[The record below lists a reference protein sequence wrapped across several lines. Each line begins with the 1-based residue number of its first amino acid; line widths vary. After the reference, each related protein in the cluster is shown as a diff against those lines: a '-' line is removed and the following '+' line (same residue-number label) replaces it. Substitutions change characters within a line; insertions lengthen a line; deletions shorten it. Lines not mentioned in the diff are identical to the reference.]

1 MTKTKMKNA
10 LKQWIE
16 LVKQDF
22 HRPGLFKKA
31 ETVLRV
37 VMILAT
43 AVVFLAQ
50 LDKIF
55 TVPLEQPYYTG
66 TWDEPFSVNS
76 GINAI
81 HRGGDPSFYNY
92 GGTSVYPYSLVFYFY
107 GKATG
112 IVPNYKMLDKEF
124 KNPDWPMT
132 RKIYPVKPIYITRV
146 IAYIVFLCAAFLYVA
161 LFCYLLLPAPFWL
174 IPSIT
179 TAAIFSNYA
188 IQMLPETHLGLLAG
202 LTAIAFAKAIITDD
216 LSRYFKWLIICAAA
230 ASLTAAVKINAF
242 FIVLLPLSLLWRLVQ
257 EKYLAFNL
265 FKPGQLKRW
274 VLVAAAFILPYVLV
288 NPAMVINF
296 KGYKAWLSAMRK
308 LSGVKPESWVDR
320 DYGIVPF
327 LKDLYL
333 SHAFPVALL
342 ILLAVLACIFM
353 VKRNPAAFAGFMIF
367 FLHSLYTIANM
378 KHMLYARHFVFL
390 LLPFNILMLFPL
402 IYLFRK
408 VPRNIKAGL
417 TLVCLLITLWV
428 FPLGKSIAAIS
439 KLPSGKFSTHWER
452 ESRDDLIDFVK
463 ANDAVLYFYD
473 YHGFSLPNNIHDRI
487 IPFSEVADAPDLL
500 KANEFVAL
508 ILYKTAGQG
517 QVDQQG
523 KYEPDRDFLLNKY
536 SPVKVL
542 GKPGGANDINKQSPQ
557 ENPTIILLK
566 ERAAP
571 APKEGPTNGITGQT
585 EHGKNEN

>member
-1 MTKTKMKNA
+1 MKNA
-10 LKQWIE
+10 LNKWIE
-16 LVKQDF
+16 LIKQDF

-37 VMILAT
+37 LMILVIA
-43 AVVFLAQ
+43 AVFLAQ

-66 TWDEPFSVNS
+66 TWDEPFSLNA
-76 GINAI
+76 GINAL
-81 HRGGDPSFYNY
+81 HRGGDPAFYNY
-92 GGTSVYPYSLVFYFY
+92 GGTSVYPYSFVFYLY

-146 IAYIVFLCAAFLYVA
+146 IAYIVFLIAAFLYVA
-161 LFCYLLLPAPFWL
+161 LFSYLLLPAPFWL

-179 TAAIFSNYA
+179 TAAIFSSYA
-188 IQMLPETHLGLLAG
+188 MQMLPETHLGLLAG
-202 LTAIAFAKAIITDD
+202 LTTIAFAKAVITND
-216 LSRYFKWLIICAAA
+216 LSRYFKWVIICAAT
-230 ASLTAAVKINAF
+230 ASLTVAVKINAF
-242 FIVLLPLSLLWRLVQ
+242 FIVLLPLSLLWRLLQ
-257 EKYLAFNL
+257 DKHLTFNFL
-265 FKPGQLKRW
+265 KPDSLKRW
-274 VLVAAAFILPYVLV
+274 ASLAAAFILPYVLV

-296 KGYKAWLSAMRK
+296 KGYKAWLSAMRQ
-308 LSGVKPESWVDR
+308 LSGVKPESWADR

-333 SHAFPVALL
+333 SHAFPVALM
-342 ILLAVLACIFM
+342 ILLVVLTCIFM

-378 KHMLYARHFVFL
+378 KHMLYSRHFVFL

-402 IYLFRK
+402 IYLFRLA
-408 VPRNIKAGL
+408 PRNIKAGL
-417 TLVCLLITLWV
+417 TLVCLIITLWV
-428 FPLGKSIAAIS
+428 FPLGKTIDAIS
-439 KLPSGKFSTHWER
+439 KLPSGKFSTNWER

-487 IPFSEVADAPDLL
+487 IPFSEVTDAPDLL
-500 KANEFVAL
+500 KANEYVAL

-523 KYEPDRDFLLNKY
+523 KYAPDRDFLLNKY
-536 SPVKVL
+536 SPVKIL
-542 GKPGGANDINKQSPQ
+542 GKPAGANDINKQAPQ
-557 ENPTIILLK
+557 GNPTIILLK
-566 ERAAP
+566 EREP
-571 APKEGPTNGITGQT
+571 AKHAKHAEST
-585 EHGKNEN
+585 EQAKNEN